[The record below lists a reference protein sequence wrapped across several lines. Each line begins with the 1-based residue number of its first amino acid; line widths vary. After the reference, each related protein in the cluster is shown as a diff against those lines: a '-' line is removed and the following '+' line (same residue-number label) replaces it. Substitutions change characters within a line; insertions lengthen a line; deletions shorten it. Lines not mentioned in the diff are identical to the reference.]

1 MCACV
6 CVVSRLKF
14 PGLNSFREDENI
26 TFFSLHVA
34 LYHNQL
40 CLLVSLV
47 CKQHFVDLLTPDK
60 KKNPVGGAAEIKL
73 FSVTTKTLSSS
84 FFGGFKHPQTDGVN
98 KREAVNENVCPTIVY
113 QVYMA
118 YSLFYIYNVYFYST

>member
-60 KKNPVGGAAEIKL
+60 KNPVGGAAEIKL

-113 QVYMA
+113 QFVYN
-118 YSLFYIYNVYFYST
+118 SDFFLT